1 MERVFEGDRKSEFS
15 FGAERRSGP
24 WRIGFEAVAGADLD
38 LLFEARYRLDRRSE
52 ISSGYTRLDVRN
64 LNGAR
69 SIPSL
74 EEGDA
79 YRNLYLAVA
88 VIY

>member
-1 MERVFEGDRKSEFS
+1 M
-15 FGAERRSGP
+15 
-24 WRIGFEAVAGADLD
+24 GFEAVAGTGLD
-38 LLFEARYRLDRRSE
+38 LLFEARRRLDPRIE
-52 ISSGYTRLDVRN
+52 ISGGYTRLDVRN

-69 SIPSL
+69 LIPSL
-74 EEGDA
+74 ENGDA